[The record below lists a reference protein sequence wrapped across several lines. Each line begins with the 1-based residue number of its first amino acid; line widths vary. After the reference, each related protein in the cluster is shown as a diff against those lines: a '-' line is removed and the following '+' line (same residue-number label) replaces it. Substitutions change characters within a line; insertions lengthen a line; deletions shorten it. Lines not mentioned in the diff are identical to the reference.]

1 MLRGVNAAGVA
12 LRFVLALLCGGII
25 GLERESKRRSAGF
38 RTHTL
43 VCIGAT
49 LTTLV
54 GLYLYKSG
62 LSTDPTRLGAQV
74 ISGMG
79 FLGAGTIIVTAR
91 RQVKGLT
98 TAAGLWT
105 SAIIGLAI
113 GAGYYEAALIGVAIV
128 LLAALVLSKLEY
140 FIMASAK
147 RMNIYV
153 EFNSPGMLDRLVE
166 KDTVMTEDEKKGY
179 ISSADIKDIDQ
190 RERALQSLG
199 CYRHMR
205 EKLYPHLR
213 TVRFDFH
220 LHRKGMVKDTVHT
233 TVLDSTYMNGVQ
245 AIRDRD
251 YETALTLLRPYND
264 YNTAIAYLCM
274 DYNASALQIL
284 ESLEKTAQVNY
295 MLAVLYSRKG
305 DEQKAVEYYVRSCSL
320 DPSYVHRGNLDPE
333 ISVLIRRYGLNV
345 QPEDELEFFY

>member
-1 MLRGVNAAGVA
+1 MDFFDIIEMLRDVTPLGVV
-12 LRFVLALLCGGII
+12 LRFALALLCGGII

-54 GLYLYKSG
+54 GLYLYKTG

-79 FLGAGTIIVTAR
+79 FLGAGTIIVTSR

-128 LLAALVLSKLEY
+128 ILAAVVLSKLEY

-153 EFNSPGMLDRLVE
+153 EFDSPGMLDRLVE
-166 KDTVMTEDEKKGY
+166 RLEGKG
-179 ISSADIKDIDQ
+179 IRVIDIEFTKQ
-190 RERALQSLG
+190 
-199 CYRHMR
+199 
-205 EKLYPHLR
+205 R
-213 TVRFDFH
+213 TVSGERCSS
-220 LHRKGMVKDTVHT
+220 V
-233 TVLDSTYMNGVQ
+233 
-245 AIRDRD
+245 
-251 YETALTLLRPYND
+251 LTLIFKKRQKHEN
-264 YNTAIAYLCM
+264 
-274 DYNASALQIL
+274 IL
-284 ESLEKTAQVNY
+284 SEMGQFDGV
-295 MLAVLYSRKG
+295 YS
-305 DEQKAVEYYVRSCSL
+305 VE
-320 DPSYVHRGNLDPE
+320 
-333 ISVLIRRYGLNV
+333 
-345 QPEDELEFFY
+345 EL